1 MCNKIR
7 SFSLKTI
14 SRHFVSQFCGEF
26 TNIDVSVKV
35 HVNRKLLNDSGGF
48 AGDLASTSI
57 AEIFLCWNM
66 CSFRESTL

>member
-1 MCNKIR
+1 MGN
-7 SFSLKTI
+7 SQI
-14 SRHFVSQFCGEF
+14 S
-26 TNIDVSVKV
+26 NIDVSVKV